1 MKIQVKNNSGGEIE
15 CEIADTGSKR
25 ARGLMLKRNVYP
37 LFFDMG
43 RESKTSCCMHT
54 LFMLRTIDMV
64 FVDSRGEVV
73 DIKKAKPFKPLI
85 KPNSPARYV
94 IELPEGMSRMFKK
107 GEKLTFRGL

>member
-1 MKIQVKNNSGGEIE
+1 
-15 CEIADTGSKR
+15 
-25 ARGLMLKRNVYP
+25 MLKRNISP

-64 FVDSRGEVV
+64 FVNSKREIV

-85 KPNSPARYV
+85 KPKTPARYV
-94 IELPEGMSRMFKK
+94 IELPEGMSRAFKK
-107 GEKLTFRGL
+107 GEKLAFHGL